1 MSSSPSTSEAAPARH
16 GHDMVLTNATPK
28 LLHDR
33 PPHTAV
39 HLPKRME
46 LNDGALVKDRSD
58 TYTA

>member
-1 MSSSPSTSEAAPARH
+1 
-16 GHDMVLTNATPK
+16 MVLTNATPK